1 VIFLNRAGRTIV
13 LELRSALFDHVQ
25 RLSLQFHSR
34 RSTGDVLTRMTSDA
48 KAVRDIL
55 TESLA
60 DLLSAVLFL
69 VGMAGVLFWLDWKL
83 AIVATASTPLLFVML
98 RRFSLQIREHSMA
111 ERAREGALASIAHE
125 TLGTMRLLR
134 AFGQEQRAKERFHEH
149 SVASLESG
157 FAAARAQ
164 ERFSWAADVVTA
176 AATAAVLWFG
186 VHRVVGGAMTV
197 GTLVVFVSY
206 TRSFFK
212 PLRTA
217 IKQGN
222 KISRAAAR
230 IERVADLLEVEEGVR
245 DLPGA
250 RPAPRLTGR
259 IEFRGVWFEY
269 ERAKPVL
276 RGVDLVVPAGRV
288 TAVVGPSGAG
298 KTTLAA
304 LVPRLYDPTRGVVAI
319 DGHDVRDFTLTTL
332 RTQVSM
338 VLQESVLLS
347 ASLHENIA
355 YGRPSA
361 SFDEIVAAAKAASA
375 HDFITALPEGYDT
388 IVGER
393 GETLS
398 GGQRQR
404 IAIARA
410 VIRGAPI
417 VILDE
422 PLAGLDAAS
431 ADAVMDALDE
441 LIAGRTVL
449 LITHSSEL
457 MGRADDLVM
466 LEGGHVVDGSAAALR
481 TTEREVG
488 VRLDA

>member
-1 VIFLNRAGRTIV
+1 MTI
-13 LELRSALFDHVQ
+13 
-25 RLSLQFHSR
+25 
-34 RSTGDVLTRMTSDA
+34 
-48 KAVRDIL
+48 
-55 TESLA
+55 
-60 DLLSAVLFL
+60 
-69 VGMAGVLFWLDWKL
+69 
-83 AIVATASTPLLFVML
+83 
-98 RRFSLQIREHSMA
+98 
-111 ERAREGALASIAHE
+111 
-125 TLGTMRLLR
+125 
-134 AFGQEQRAKERFHEH
+134 
-149 SVASLESG
+149 
-157 FAAARAQ
+157 
-164 ERFSWAADVVTA
+164 
-176 AATAAVLWFG
+176 
-186 VHRVVGGAMTV
+186 

-230 IERVADLLEVEEGVR
+230 IERVADLLDVEEGVR

-259 IEFRGVWFEY
+259 VEFRGVWFEY
-269 ERAKPVL
+269 ERGEPVL
-276 RGVDLVVPAGRV
+276 RDVDLLAPAGRV
-288 TAVVGPSGAG
+288 TALVGPSGAG

-304 LVPRLYDPTRGVVAI
+304 LVPRLYDPTHGVVAI
-319 DGHDVRDFTLTTL
+319 DGYDIRDFTLASI
-332 RTQVSM
+332 RAQVSM

-347 ASLHENIA
+347 ASLRENIA

-361 SFDEIVAAAKAASA
+361 SFREIVAAAKAASA
-375 HDFITALPEGYDT
+375 HDFITASPEGYDT
-388 IVGER
+388 VVGER

-410 VIRGAPI
+410 IIRQAPV

-431 ADAVMDALDE
+431 AAAVMDALDV
-441 LIAGRTVL
+441 LMAGRTVL
-449 LITHSSEL
+449 LITHSSRL
-457 MGRADDLVM
+457 MERADGVVA
-466 LEGGHVVDGSAAALR
+466 LEDGQVVDAPVGELG
-481 TTEREVG
+481 TTEREAG